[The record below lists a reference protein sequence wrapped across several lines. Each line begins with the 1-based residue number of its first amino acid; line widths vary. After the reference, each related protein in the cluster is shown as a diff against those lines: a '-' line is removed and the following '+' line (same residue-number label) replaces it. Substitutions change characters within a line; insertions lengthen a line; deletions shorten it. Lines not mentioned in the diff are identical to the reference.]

1 MRKKSPK
8 LNCFPIFFK
17 RYLPEQAA
25 VPGYLTTTTQM
36 ERCLCDHDHDVNDDC
51 DFDYDCDD
59 DCGYGHEILVVP
71 AILQNYDGGLPFM

>member
-1 MRKKSPK
+1 
-8 LNCFPIFFK
+8 
-17 RYLPEQAA
+17 
-25 VPGYLTTTTQM
+25 M

-71 AILQNYDGGLPFM
+71 AILQNCDGGLPFM